1 MIPAQDLALA
11 WRCFLVKF
19 VCKKKPKI
27 NHLRRE
33 SMEFRCKKAGDECY
47 GVKELTLLSEISQ
60 RLIQTKELKNDL
72 SVILELLVRHLDA
85 ERSFLT
91 IFNRQNSKIY
101 IEAAYG
107 YSSAQQARGKYDLGE
122 GIIGRVIELARP
134 IVVDK
139 ISESNLF
146 LNRTQQELKS
156 KDGKDLTFVCVP
168 IIEESQ
174 VTGALGLLR
183 LYNPYITKDENLYL
197 LSVIGSL
204 ISRVVSSKQEQ
215 MEELEALRQ
224 KNQELQSKL
233 DDGQRP
239 VNIVGNSGKMRDVY
253 SLVNMVA
260 ETNST
265 VLIRGESGIGK
276 ELIADAIHYSS
287 KRARNNFVKVNCSA
301 LPDSLIESELF
312 GHEKG
317 AFTGADSRRKGRFEL
332 ADGGTIFLD
341 EIGDIP
347 LSTQVKILRI
357 LQQREF
363 ERLGGTETIK
373 VDVRIVAATNRN
385 LEEAIEKGEFR
396 EDLFYRINVFPLYIP
411 SLRERRDDI
420 PLLVDHFIEKFNK
433 RNGTSVK
440 RITTS
445 ALNMLMIYSW
455 PGNIRELENCIERAC
470 ILTTDDVIHSYNL
483 PPSLQTADSSNTQ
496 ARGGLMYTVEQVE
509 KQLIREALTS
519 TKGNIAKAAEL
530 LSVTERM
537 LGTRVKKYEI
547 EAWRFK
553 V

>member
-1 MIPAQDLALA
+1 
-11 WRCFLVKF
+11 
-19 VCKKKPKI
+19 
-27 NHLRRE
+27 
-33 SMEFRCKKAGDECY
+33 MEFRCKKAGDECY

>member
-1 MIPAQDLALA
+1 
-11 WRCFLVKF
+11 
-19 VCKKKPKI
+19 
-27 NHLRRE
+27 
-33 SMEFRCKKAGDECY
+33 MEFKCKKAGNECY

-72 SVILELLVRHLDA
+72 SVILELLVKYLNA

-91 IFNRQNSKIY
+91 IFNRQSSKIY

-107 YSSAQQARGKYDLGE
+107 YSSAQQARGKYELGE

-134 IVVDK
+134 VVVEK

-146 LNRTQQELKS
+146 LNKTQQELKT
-156 KDGKDLTFVCVP
+156 KEGKELSYICVP
-168 IIEESQ
+168 VIEENQ
-174 VTGALGLLR
+174 VTGALSLIR
-183 LYNPYITKDENLYL
+183 VYNPFITKDENLYL

-204 ISRVVSSKQEQ
+204 ISRVVSSKQESV
-215 MEELEALRQ
+215 EELELLRQ
-224 KNQELQSKL
+224 KNRELQDQLK
-233 DDGQRP
+233 GENRP

-260 ETNST
+260 ETSST

-276 ELIADAIHYSS
+276 ELIADAIHFSS
-287 KRARNNFVKVNCSA
+287 KRAKNSFVKVNCSA
-301 LPDSLIESELF
+301 LPDTLIESELF

-317 AFTGADSRRKGRFEL
+317 AFTGAENRRKGRFEL

-373 VDVRIVAATNRN
+373 IDVRILAATNRN
-385 LEEAIEKGEFR
+385 LEQMIEEGEFR
-396 EDLFYRINVFPLYIP
+396 EDLFYRINVFPLFVP
-411 SLRERRDDI
+411 PLRERRDDI

-433 RNGTSVK
+433 RNGTSVN

-445 ALNMLMIYSW
+445 ALNMLMVYSW
-455 PGNIRELENCIERAC
+455 PGNIRELENCIERSC
-470 ILTTDDVIHSYNL
+470 ILTTDNVIHSYNL
-483 PPSLQTADSSNTQ
+483 PPSLQTADSTNTQ
-496 ARGGLMYTVEQVE
+496 STGGLIYTVEQVE

-519 TKGNIAKAAEL
+519 TRGNIAKAADL
-530 LSVTERM
+530 LKVTERM

-547 EAWRFK
+547 DAWRFK